1 MGRDIGLYDGGGPVH
16 TVRYRVIYGDTDTG
30 GVMYYGH
37 YFRLFE
43 IGRTEFMRT
52 ILSLSYKALEDQG
65 VVLPVTESYCRYK
78 SPARY
83 DDLLDI
89 MTRIKSF
96 SRVTISF
103 CHEIRLVSS
112 NRMLATGYTKHAA
125 IDGTGKL
132 VRLPAILYD
141 AISCHGNTP

>member
-1 MGRDIGLYDGGGPVH
+1 MGRAIGFKEDGGPVH

-37 YFRLFE
+37 YYRLFE
-43 IGRTEFMRT
+43 IGRTEFMRAVF
-52 ILSLSYKALEDQG
+52 SLSYKTLEDRG
-65 VVLPVTESYCRYK
+65 VMLPVAESYCRYK

-89 MTRIKSF
+89 ATRIRSF
-96 SRVTISF
+96 SRATISF
-103 CHEIRLVSS
+103 CHEIRLVST

-125 IDGTGKL
+125 IDSTGKL
-132 VRLPAILYD
+132 IRLPSILYD
-141 AISCHGNTP
+141 ALDLEIRA